1 MKTTF
6 CRIVRI
12 TKDVEAIVVLEDES
26 SFLMEGQIYDN
37 IVDYDNILP
46 CFLDFEAFD
55 ELSKELQ
62 VEIVEFSNTQFQQ
75 FCTL

>member
-6 CRIVRI
+6 SRIVRI

-26 SFLMEGQIYDN
+26 SFLMEGQIYDE

-55 ELSKELQ
+55 ELSEKLQ
-62 VEIVEFSNTQFQQ
+62 AEIVEFSNTQFQQ

>member
-6 CRIVRI
+6 SRIVRI

-55 ELSKELQ
+55 DLSEKLQ
-62 VEIVEFSNTQFQQ
+62 AEIVEFSNTQFQQ

>member
-6 CRIVRI
+6 CRIVRT

-26 SFLMEGQIYDN
+26 SFLMEGRIYDN

-46 CFLDFEAFD
+46 CFLDFETFD

-62 VEIVEFSNTQFQQ
+62 AEIVEFSNTQFQQ

>member
-12 TKDVEAIVVLEDES
+12 TKDVEAIVALEDES

-62 VEIVEFSNTQFQQ
+62 AEIVEFSNTQFQQ

>member
-12 TKDVEAIVVLEDES
+12 TKDVEAIVILEDES
-26 SFLMEGQIYDN
+26 SFLMEGQIYDE

-62 VEIVEFSNTQFQQ
+62 AEIVEFSNTQFQQ